1 MDKIKDSIQYGSVL
15 IKYNVEFVQRKTL
28 GILVNPDGSVLLKS
42 PVNATLEQIRNKVHK
57 RADWILRQRRFFES
71 LGIPTTKRKYVSGES
86 HLYLGR
92 QYMLRVIKSDVNAV
106 HYQNNIIEI
115 ECRHKK
121 DAGILLQTWYR
132 KRANIKFMEYATQIV
147 ERFSVY
153 GVQPQLISIKNM
165 DRRWGYCTITGK
177 IFLNPQLICAPQACI
192 EYVIIHEMCHLV
204 HRNHTKDFYAL
215 LEKEMPHWEKWKT
228 KLEKMMI

>member
-15 IKYNVEFVQRKTL
+15 IKYDVEFVQRKTL

-121 DAGILLQTWYR
+121 DAGIILQTWYR

-153 GVQPQLISIKNM
+153 GVQPQLISIKKM

-177 IFLNPQLICAPQACI
+177 IFLNPQLICAPRACI

-228 KLEKMMI
+228 KLERMMI

>member
-15 IKYNVEFVQRKTL
+15 IKYDVEFVQRKTL

-71 LGIPTTKRKYVSGES
+71 LGIPTTKRKFVSGES

-177 IFLNPQLICAPQACI
+177 IFLNPQLICAPRACI

-228 KLEKMMI
+228 KLERMMI

>member
-15 IKYNVEFVQRKTL
+15 IIYDVEFVQRKTL

-57 RADWILRQRRFFES
+57 RADWILRQRRFFAS

-132 KRANIKFMEYATQIV
+132 KRANIKFMEYSTHIV

-165 DRRWGYCTITGK
+165 DRRWGYCTISGE
-177 IFLNPQLICAPQACI
+177 IFLNPQLICAPRACI

-228 KLEKMMI
+228 MLEKMMI

>member
-15 IKYNVEFVQRKTL
+15 IIYDVEFVQRKTL

-121 DAGILLQTWYR
+121 NAGILLQTWYR

-177 IFLNPQLICAPQACI
+177 IFLNPQLICAPRACI

-228 KLEKMMI
+228 DRKSVV

>member
-15 IKYNVEFVQRKTL
+15 IKYDVEFVQRKTL

-71 LGIPTTKRKYVSGES
+71 LGIPTTKRKFVSGES

-177 IFLNPQLICAPQACI
+177 IFLNPQLICAPRACI

>member
-15 IKYNVEFVQRKTL
+15 IKYDVEFVQRKTL

-121 DAGILLQTWYR
+121 NAGILLQTWYR

-177 IFLNPQLICAPQACI
+177 IFLNPQLICAPRACI

-228 KLEKMMI
+228 KLERMMI

>member
-1 MDKIKDSIQYGSVL
+1 MDKIKDCIQYGSVL
-15 IKYNVEFVQRKTL
+15 IKYDVEFVQRKTL
-28 GILVNPDGSVLLKS
+28 GILVNPDGSVQLKS

-153 GVQPQLISIKNM
+153 GVQPRLISIKNM

-177 IFLNPQLICAPQACI
+177 IFLNPQLICAPRACI
-192 EYVIIHEMCHLV
+192 EYVIIHEMCHLI

-228 KLEKMMI
+228 KLERMMI